1 MVCLTRRFAWEPRA
15 LKGSIVAKAALAVPA
30 PDTEQLDLWAEAIDQ
45 ATFVV
50 DAPPVE
56 RDKYTLIGVPHVITS
71 VTYRESKDKNKP
83 RGFASVEATIA
94 PAPAIENAIRRGWIP
109 GVTALDQLAFTPG
122 SNVVYNDGS
131 TGIRRQLTQMFHDA
145 GMCDVGGDPAEKG
158 ARFDRSHTEWDSC
171 NFEGTRHDAE
181 FDVDVTYPLFDQ
193 SPNGGRLLIV
203 VKHGLRVSEY
213 GEDSVTFYLS

>member
-1 MVCLTRRFAWEPRA
+1 M
-15 LKGSIVAKAALAVPA
+15 AKAAAVAIPESA
-30 PDTEQLDLWAEAIDQ
+30 QPTEQLDLWAAAAQQ

-56 RDKYTLIGVPHVITS
+56 RDKYTLIGVPHIITS
-71 VTYRESKDKNKP
+71 VTYRDGDKNKP
-83 RGFASVEATIA
+83 RGYVSVEATIA
-94 PAPAIENAIRRGWIP
+94 PATALEVAIKRGWIP
-109 GVTALDQLAFTPG
+109 NVTTLDQLALEPG
-122 SNVVYNDGS
+122 GNVVYNDGS

-145 GMCDVGGDPAEKG
+145 GMCDVGGDPKDRG
-158 ARFDRSHTEWDSC
+158 ARYDRSHTEWESC
-171 NFEGTRHDAE
+171 DFEATRHDAE

-193 SPNGGRLLIV
+193 SPTGGQLLIV

>member
-1 MVCLTRRFAWEPRA
+1 M
-15 LKGSIVAKAALAVPA
+15 AKATVAIPDAA
-30 PDTEQLDLWAEAIDQ
+30 PDAEQLDLWAEAVSS

-56 RDKYTLIGVPHVITS
+56 RDKNTLIGVPHVITS
-71 VTYRESKDKNKP
+71 VTYRDGTKERP
-83 RGFASVEATIA
+83 RGYVSIEATIA
-94 PAPAIENAIRRGWIP
+94 PALALDNAIRRGWIP
-109 GVTALDQLAFTPG
+109 NVSSLDQLALEPG

-131 TGIRRQLTQMFHDA
+131 TGIRRQLTEMFHNA
-145 GMCDVGGDPAEKG
+145 GMCDVGGDPKDRG
-158 ARFDRSHTEWDSC
+158 ARYDRSHTEWDSC
-171 NFEGTRHDAE
+171 KFEGTRHDSE
-181 FDVDVTYPLFDQ
+181 YDVDVTYPMFDQ

>member
-1 MVCLTRRFAWEPRA
+1 M
-15 LKGSIVAKAALAVPA
+15 AKAKSEIAVSDPDVWNNA
-30 PDTEQLDLWAEAIDQ
+30 PSSEALDLWAEALDQ

-56 RDKYTLIGVPHVITS
+56 RNKNALIGVPHIITS
-71 VTYRESKDKNKP
+71 VTYRESNDKNKP
-83 RGFASVEATIA
+83 RGYVSVEATIA

-109 GVTALDQLAFTPG
+109 DVSTLADFKLDPG
-122 SNVVYNDGS
+122 ANVVYNDGS
-131 TGIRRQLTQMFHDA
+131 TGIRRQLTKMFFDA
-145 GMCDVGGDPAEKG
+145 GMCDVGGDPKEAG
-158 ARFDRSHTEWDSC
+158 ARFDRSHTEWESC
-171 NFEGTRHDAE
+171 KFEGTRHDSE